1 MRTYVAAVVQPAVLM
16 SKPDYYEVLEVSR
29 EVSVSELKKAYRQR
43 ALEHHPDRN
52 PDNPAAEEKFKLCA
66 EAYAV
71 LSDPQKRQIYDR
83 FGHAGLGGAAAP
95 GFGDIGD
102 VFSQF
107 QDIFGDLFGRGGGFG
122 FGGFGRQRRDP
133 NGPARGAD
141 IRTDVSLSLREA
153 AFGATREIDLS
164 HPSPCIACSGTGAKD
179 GELRSCA
186 TCGGRGQV
194 ARAQGAFV
202 MTSTCPTCRGRG
214 AEAKEACEECEG
226 GGQVDVERVV
236 KITIPAGVDSGQS
249 LRLSGR
255 GQEGVRGGPAGDL
268 YVTVHVE
275 RDEEL
280 DREGFDLIHHLSLT
294 YPQAALGAKLQV
306 PALEEDEDATQ
317 TVKVPA
323 GIQAGETVVIR
334 GAGVPRLNGRGRGDL
349 ICVVEIEVPKR
360 LSREQKRLLKELDR
374 TFEES

>member
-1 MRTYVAAVVQPAVLM
+1 M

-29 EVSVSELKKAYRQR
+29 EVSVTELKKAYRQK

-52 PDNPAAEEKFKLCA
+52 PDNPAAEDRFKACA
-66 EAYAV
+66 EAYSV
-71 LSDPQKRQIYDR
+71 LSDPQKRDVYDR
-83 FGHAGLGGAAAP
+83 FGHAGLGGAGAA

-107 QDIFGDLFGRGGGFG
+107 QDIFGDLFG
-122 FGGFGRQRRDP
+122 GFGRQRRNP

-153 AFGATREIDLS
+153 AFGASRRIDLS
-164 HPSPCIACSGTGAKD
+164 HPSPCEACSGTGAKD
-179 GELRSCA
+179 GELERCA

-202 MTSTCPTCRGRG
+202 MTTACPTCQGRG
-214 AEAKEACEECEG
+214 AQAKEACDECEG
-226 GGQVDVERVV
+226 DGQVDIERVV
-236 KITIPAGVDSGQS
+236 KLTVPGGVDTGQS

-275 RDEEL
+275 PDE
-280 DREGFDLIHHLSLT
+280 DFQREGFDLVCRLPVT
-294 YPQAALGAKLQV
+294 YPQAALGAKVEV

-317 TVKVPA
+317 TVKVPS
-323 GIQAGETVVIR
+323 GTQPGETLIVR
-334 GAGVPRLNGRGRGDL
+334 GGGIPRLNGRGRGDL
-349 ICVVEIEVPKR
+349 VCVVEVEVPKR
-360 LSREQKRLLKELDR
+360 LSREQKRLLKDLDR
-374 TFEES
+374 TFDES

>member
-1 MRTYVAAVVQPAVLM
+1 M
-16 SKPDYYEVLEVSR
+16 SKPDYYEILEVSR
-29 EVSVSELKKAYRQR
+29 DVTVSDLKKAYRQR

-52 PDNPAAEEKFKLCA
+52 PGNPEAEEKFKLCA

-71 LSDPQKRQIYDR
+71 LSDPQKRQMYDR

-141 IRTDVSLSLREA
+141 IRTDVDLSLREA
-153 AFGATREIDLS
+153 AFGTAREIDLS
-164 HPSPCIACSGTGAKD
+164 HPSPCGACNGTGAKNA
-179 GELRSCA
+179 ELEGCA

-202 MTSTCPTCRGRG
+202 MTTTCPTCRGRG
-214 AEAKEACEECEG
+214 VRAREACEECEG

-268 YVTVHVE
+268 YVTVTVDP
-275 RDEEL
+275 DEEL
-280 DREGFDLIHHLSLT
+280 EREGFDLIYHLRLS
-294 YPQAALGAKLQV
+294 YPQAALGAKVEV
-306 PALEEDEDATQ
+306 PALEEDENAKQ
-317 TVKVPA
+317 SVKVPA
-323 GIQAGETVVIR
+323 GIQAGETLLVR

-349 ICVVEIEVPKR
+349 ICVVEIAVPKR

-374 TFEES
+374 TFEDS